1 MWFSDESG
9 AKGRTKEWTDG
20 RTSCWGRAGV
30 VGMHHVCHPEAGMAQ
45 TAAACRSR
53 VLYQATSKHATEKII
68 CTPATVM
75 ELILALYLV
84 TNRAISS
91 HMNV

>member
-1 MWFSDESG
+1 MWFSDEIG

-20 RTSCWGRAGV
+20 RTSWWGRAGV

-53 VLYQATSKHATEKII
+53 VLYQATSKHATEK
-68 CTPATVM
+68 
-75 ELILALYLV
+75 
-84 TNRAISS
+84 
-91 HMNV
+91 